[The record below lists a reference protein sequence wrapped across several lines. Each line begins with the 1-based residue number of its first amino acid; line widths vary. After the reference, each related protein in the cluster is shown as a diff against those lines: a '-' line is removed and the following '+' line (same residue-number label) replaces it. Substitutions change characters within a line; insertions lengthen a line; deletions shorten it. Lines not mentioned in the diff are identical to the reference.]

1 MSDLQHS
8 REVEVFSPLGEN
20 VLLLQHMTAT
30 EALGRLFEF
39 ELNLL
44 SEQPDIQL
52 QDLLGQPMTVRLTL
66 PDDQIRYFNGFVS
79 RATQVGMFGN
89 YHAYQVS
96 LRPWFWFLT
105 RTADCRIFQE
115 MTVPDIIKQMFRDH
129 GFSDVEDLLSE
140 EYRNWEYC
148 VQYRETDFNFI
159 SRLMEQEGIY
169 YYFKHEEDK
178 HTLVLS
184 DSIESHKPVV
194 GYEEVPYYPP
204 QEQARREREHIYD
217 WLIAHE
223 VQPSAYA
230 LNDFNFKTPKAN
242 LQVNLSSTVEYAL
255 SNLEVFDYPGEY
267 VERDEGVTYV
277 RRRVEEV
284 DAQFEVL
291 QGQSN
296 TRGFFA
302 GGMFEMTN
310 FPREDQN
317 REYLIVSAM
326 HNLQSGQ
333 YESGGETGAGT
344 TFSCNFSVI
353 DSNQPY
359 RHPRT
364 TPKPVVQGP
373 QTAIVVGPAGQE
385 IHTDEYGR
393 VKVQFHWDRHGQ
405 ADENSSCWIRV
416 SHPTAGKNWG
426 AVAIPRIGQEVIVD
440 FLEGDPDRPIITGR
454 VYNADEMPPFDL
466 PNNGMVSGMKSNST
480 PGGGGYNEISMNDTK
495 GEENVTI
502 HAQYNM
508 DTVVENDQSS
518 TVHNNRTTTVDV
530 DDSETVSNNQTLT
543 VGSNQT
549 LDVGSN
555 QTITI
560 GGERSVN
567 VGSSDS
573 LTVGSARTMS
583 VGSSESVTISGS
595 RSMTVGGSEVVN
607 VSGDQNTTATNIND
621 TAGANVTI
629 AAGANAQVTGAANVT
644 ITAGSALTLT
654 AGGSSIVINAG
665 GITLSTGGVITE
677 SASLLKHNV

>member
-1 MSDLQHS
+1 L
-8 REVEVFSPLGEN
+8 
-20 VLLLQHMTAT
+20 
-30 EALGRLFEF
+30 
-39 ELNLL
+39 
-44 SEQPDIQL
+44 
-52 QDLLGQPMTVRLTL
+52 
-66 PDDQIRYFNGFVS
+66 
-79 RATQVGMFGN
+79 
-89 YHAYQVS
+89 
-96 LRPWFWFLT
+96 
-105 RTADCRIFQE
+105 
-115 MTVPDIIKQMFRDH
+115 
-129 GFSDVEDLLSE
+129 
-140 EYRNWEYC
+140 
-148 VQYRETDFNFI
+148 
-159 SRLMEQEGIY
+159 
-169 YYFKHEEDK
+169 
-178 HTLVLS
+178 
-184 DSIESHKPVV
+184 
-194 GYEEVPYYPP
+194 
-204 QEQARREREHIYD
+204 
-217 WLIAHE
+217 
-223 VQPSAYA
+223 
-230 LNDFNFKTPKAN
+230 
-242 LQVNLSSTVEYAL
+242 
-255 SNLEVFDYPGEY
+255 
-267 VERDEGVTYV
+267 
-277 RRRVEEV
+277 
-284 DAQFEVL
+284 
-291 QGQSN
+291 
-296 TRGFFA
+296 
-302 GGMFEMTN
+302 TN

-317 REYLIVSAM
+317 REYLIVSAI

-333 YESGGETGAGT
+333 YESGAETGAGT
-344 TFSCNFSVI
+344 TFSCNFTVI

-454 VYNADEMPPFDL
+454 VYNADEMPPYDL

-495 GEENVTI
+495 GEENITI

-549 LDVGSN
+549 VDVGSN
-555 QTITI
+555 QAITI

-573 LTVGSARTMS
+573 LTVGSTRTMS
-583 VGSSESVTISGS
+583 VGGSESVTISGS

-607 VSGDQNTTATNIND
+607 VSGDQKTTATNIND
-621 TAGANVTI
+621 TAGSNVTI
-629 AAGANAQVTGAANVT
+629 MAGANAQVTGAANVT

-654 AGGSSIVINAG
+654 AGGSSITINAG